1 MREKIIS
8 LREILKKTKIDVL
21 CIDETK
27 LDSSFP
33 NHQFKIEGYQFL
45 PLRRDR
51 NSKGGEKIVF
61 VREGLIAKQM
71 KNFETKNA
79 ETICLELTIVEKKWC
94 ILFAY
99 RPQNTDNEEF
109 FDEIS
114 VSLNKILGKYDNI
127 ILSVD
132 LNIDELRPFSDS
144 SKDLCLI

>member
-1 MREKIIS
+1 
-8 LREILKKTKIDVL
+8 
-21 CIDETK
+21 
-27 LDSSFP
+27 
-33 NHQFKIEGYQFL
+33 
-45 PLRRDR
+45 
-51 NSKGGEKIVF
+51 
-61 VREGLIAKQM
+61 M

-132 LNIDELRPFSDS
+132 LNIDELRPFSNS

>member
-99 RPQNTDNEEF
+99 RTQNTDNEEF

-114 VSLNKILGKYDNI
+114 VSLNKILGKYDNS